1 MLISSLLHLA
11 LLPRRLHLPLA
22 PPSLAAAGTAGLGD
36 PAARLERAARDDALA
51 TALRDG
57 GLQRFVGHWYQL
69 PMWAPLG
76 ASPRF
81 QSLLQQRRGS
91 GDAQQLAAVLA
102 AASPGRAPSVWR
114 ELQAAAAA
122 GSLPPLLLVAGQEDG
137 KFVGVAERLAASLAP
152 TGHDEASAG
161 AAVAQ
166 VALVPGCGHAVH
178 IERPAELL
186 ALLQRFSSQCG
197 KAAL

>member
-1 MLISSLLHLA
+1 
-11 LLPRRLHLPLA
+11 
-22 PPSLAAAGTAGLGD
+22 
-36 PAARLERAARDDALA
+36 
-51 TALRDG
+51 
-57 GLQRFVGHWYQL
+57 
-69 PMWAPLG
+69 MWATLR

-81 QSLLQQRRGS
+81 QALLQQRQGS

-122 GSLPPLLLVAGQEDG
+122 GSLPRLLLVAGQEDG
-137 KFVGVAERLAASLAP
+137 KFVGVAERLAASLTPAGDKEGP
-152 TGHDEASAG
+152 AG
-161 AAVAQ
+161 AAAAK

-186 ALLQRFSSQCG
+186 QLLQRFSSQCDSFS
-197 KAAL
+197 L